1 MRTPLINQTLPPFDE
16 LMELAQNNPDAFTQ
30 LKHDMCEEM
39 ILSASE
45 EMQDRLWA
53 QQSHIDRVVSTCKN
67 PNHANV
73 VLMRELV
80 SQVSKFQDVL
90 EGDVNETEVS
100 LSAQIIPLDDW
111 R

>member
-1 MRTPLINQTLPPFDE
+1 MSSPLINQTLPSFDE
-16 LMELAQNNPDAFTQ
+16 LMALAENNPEGFTQ
-30 LKHDMCEEM
+30 LKQNMCKEM

-53 QQSHIDRVVSTCKN
+53 QQSHIDRVVGTCKN

-80 SQVSKFQDVL
+80 SQMVKFQDVL
-90 EGDVNETEVS
+90 DGDVVECDERPK
-100 LSAQIIPLDDW
+100 AQVIPLKEW

>member
-1 MRTPLINQTLPPFDE
+1 MRTPLISQTLPPFDE
-16 LMELAQNNPDAFTQ
+16 LMKLAQNNPEAFAQ
-30 LKHDMCEEM
+30 LKHEMCEEM

-80 SQVSKFQDVL
+80 SQMTKFQDVL
-90 EGDVNETEVS
+90 EGDVAESGQRSSAEVIS
-100 LSAQIIPLDDW
+100 LDEW